1 MWYIFNKNGECVS
14 MCDFEPN
21 LEDLATRNEIAIE
34 SEQDYELSQ
43 IYFADKQV
51 QVRPEQPT
59 PFHVWQPE
67 KREWTLSK
75 AAEKQAFQAAQTA
88 KIAELS
94 QTAQSFINQ
103 ATGTDKLPE
112 FEVQSWA
119 LQAAEAKAWAQNP
132 EAATPILDQIA
143 AARGVP
149 ADVLKQAA
157 LRKTQAYEAL
167 TALVAGQRQAL
178 QTQIELAKSL
188 DDLNAIEIAFR
199 LPETGGN
206 P

>member
-1 MWYIFNKNGECVS
+1 MIYYSFKQNTFLDSELHEIDDSAVEISTEQHLQLLDAINSGCLILPDLTTTPPRPSEHHEWNGK
-14 MCDFEPN
+14 
-21 LEDLATRNEIAIE
+21 AWTI
-34 SEQDYELSQ
+34 
-43 IYFADKQV
+43 
-51 QVRPEQPT
+51 
-59 PFHVWQPE
+59 
-67 KREWTLSK
+67 KREL
-75 AAEKQAFQAAQTA
+75 AKQLAAQSLQSA
-88 KIAELS
+88 KNDKIAELNAL
-94 QTAQSFINQ
+94 AQQVVNK
-103 ATGTDKLPE
+103 AAGTNKLPE
-112 FEVQSWA
+112 FEIQSWA

-132 EAATPILDQIA
+132 EVATPILDQIA
-143 AARGVP
+143 TARGVP